1 MNGYLIFHTYIPKH
15 ELEDVGEDFDE
26 NLVSTEGTLSDPGY
40 YVEGYATD
48 GCGYD
53 YETVLE
59 VTREGHLLALADDNG
74 NVELERTF
82 QRLKAL
88 PPSKRWA
95 EALEIA
101 RKWAGSEIAK
111 LTGKD
116 APGSREEAAAALRQ
130 FLAEKAHEAD
140 EDTIR
145 RVSNILFALA
155 KDNCKDYPFS
165 ESREFFEDWHYLEDE
180 PLGDADTRNSVEAL
194 AFVFV
199 S

>member
-1 MNGYLIFHTYIPKH
+1 MDEYLIFHTYIQKRK
-15 ELEDVGEDFDE
+15 LENIKEDFDE
-26 NLVSTEGTLSDPGY
+26 DLVRTKGTLTGIGHYLGCASDY
-40 YVEGYATD
+40 WV
-48 GCGYD
+48 YD
-53 YETVLE
+53 HRTVLE
-59 VTREGHLLALADDNG
+59 VTEEGHLLVTTDDNG
-74 NVELERTF
+74 NVELEREF
-82 QRLKAL
+82 QQLKAL

-101 RKWAGSEIAK
+101 KEWAGAEIAT
-111 LTGKD
+111 LTGRD
-116 APGSREEAAAALRQ
+116 APRSREEAAAALRQ

-145 RVSNILFALA
+145 GISNVLFALA

-165 ESREFFEDWHYLEDE
+165 ESIQLLNYWRYPQDPTLYTV
-180 PLGDADTRNSVEAL
+180 DTQNYVEVL